1 MIGGEGA
8 EEPVSVPSTAGDHRC
23 AAVEVGSTS
32 PHAFPTAQGKTWSQ
46 QPSYPAPFFVSPLKP
61 CLHSFLIV
69 TETAFEKKNI

>member
-46 QPSYPAPFFVSPLKP
+46 QHSYPAPFLSA
-61 CLHSFLIV
+61 H
-69 TETAFEKKNI
+69 